1 MISVYQAENVLDAH
15 MVKGALE
22 NAGIAAFIAG
32 EHLMGGIG
40 TLPVMGLL
48 QVMVDDDDAERAVD
62 LVAEIRGEEAEA
74 AVREDEDGAPDLMPR
89 PV

>member
-1 MISVYQAENVLDAH
+1 
-15 MVKGALE
+15 
-22 NAGIAAFIAG
+22 
-32 EHLMGGIG
+32 
-40 TLPVMGLL
+40 
-48 QVMVDDDDAERAVD
+48 VD